1 MINFKKMTSRDYK
14 IILIPCIVIGSLS
27 SLMFLWNFADTL
39 YRAIFFTFNTVP
51 KLAAQQASNMLY
63 VNWCS
68 VADSFCLVLAY
79 LLFIA
84 VLCSIKKS
92 ATPFTAFV
100 GKGVRAIAVIEIL
113 PHVFSFAA
121 KRVIAAAVTL
131 PTNEYSGYFGI
142 GNVAAMLMFFMISFI
157 FDYGCELQRESDE
170 TI

>member
-1 MINFKKMTSRDYK
+1 MINFRKATSRDYK
-14 IILIPCIVIGSLS
+14 IALIPCIILASLS
-27 SLMFLWNFADTL
+27 SLMFLWNFVDTL
-39 YRAIFFTFNTVP
+39 NRAIYFTLNSVP
-51 KLAAQQASNMLY
+51 KLAVQDASNMLY

-68 VADSFCLVLAY
+68 VADSFCLLLAF

-84 VLCSIKKS
+84 VLFSIKKA

-100 GKGVRAIAVIEIL
+100 GNGMRAIAVIEIL

-131 PTNEYSGYFGI
+131 PTDEYSGYFGI